1 MSLSGCPWMRSQT
14 KDNPYSDGTVANE
27 SSGSEPT
34 SSRIWIICLLLLL
47 ASAVNY
53 MDRQTLSVTAARIKS
68 EFSLNNEQ
76 YGNVEAV
83 FGYSFA
89 FGSILWGFLVD
100 RISVRWIYP
109 IGLLGWSAMGFL
121 TGWARDYNDLYWCR
135 LLLGVFES
143 AHWPC
148 GLKTTQALLS
158 RKGRAMGNSVLQSGT
173 SIGAILTPLAML
185 ALLTPQSGS
194 WRFGFQAIAVIGACW
209 VFFWLAV
216 VRNND
221 LEAREFRGGAAI
233 PKHRPIVG
241 GMMF

>member
-1 MSLSGCPWMRSQT
+1 MRSQT

-100 RISVRWIYP
+100 RISVR
-109 IGLLGWSAMGFL
+109 
-121 TGWARDYNDLYWCR
+121 
-135 LLLGVFES
+135 
-143 AHWPC
+143 
-148 GLKTTQALLS
+148 
-158 RKGRAMGNSVLQSGT
+158 
-173 SIGAILTPLAML
+173 
-185 ALLTPQSGS
+185 
-194 WRFGFQAIAVIGACW
+194 
-209 VFFWLAV
+209 
-216 VRNND
+216 
-221 LEAREFRGGAAI
+221 
-233 PKHRPIVG
+233 
-241 GMMF
+241 